1 VDLKSLAKET
11 EDKVGSDIEFICRKA
26 SMLAIRKFIEN
37 PRNKDELII
46 IKKKHFEEAIKI
58 VNEQK
63 KMGGED
69 GKDY

>member
-1 VDLKSLAKET
+1 LKSLAKET
-11 EDKVGSDIEFICRKA
+11 DDKVGSDIEFVCRKA
-26 SMLAIRKFIEN
+26 SMLAIREFIEN
-37 PRNKDELII
+37 PRNKDELI